1 MTFGNGDEQPSRKV
15 IGCSLLITAADMF
28 LLHTSR
34 NTALND
40 DAPIRSLH
48 VSVIKRPEQTGPLAT
63 RC

>member
-1 MTFGNGDEQPSRKV
+1 MPFGNGDEESSRKV
-15 IGCSLLITAADMF
+15 IGCSLLITAADML